1 MKKIILSMVA
11 VLAFGFANAQE
22 QTKKGKWLVEANTSF
37 GGFGS
42 FGAAPQVGSTSF
54 QLASSDGDTYWNI
67 GAEGGYFVIDN
78 LAIKA
83 GLGYGDNGNNNVFS
97 YKVGA
102 KYYLLNKFPLEA
114 SFTGASIEDYNEN
127 PSYLGLQGGYAWFVG
142 KNVSIEPGLRYNISL
157 NNDFYDD
164 IFQLNIGFALHF

>member
-22 QTKKGKWLVEANTSF
+22 QTKKGKWLVEANTNF
-37 GGFGS
+37 GTPMAGN
-42 FGAAPQVGSTSF
+42 TSF
-54 QLASSDGDTYWNI
+54 QLSSEDGETNWNL
-67 GAEGGYFVIDN
+67 GAEAGYFVIDN
-78 LAIKA
+78 LAVKA
-83 GLGYGDNGNNNVFS
+83 GLGYGDFGTNVFS

-114 SFTGASIEDYNEN
+114 SFSGASIENANEN
-127 PSYLGLQGGYAWFVG
+127 PSYFGLQGGYAWFIG
-142 KNVSIEPGLRYNISL
+142 PNISLEPGLRYNITL
-157 NNDFYDD
+157 NDNYGSGKD

>member
-22 QTKKGKWLVEANTSF
+22 QTKKGKWLVEANTN
-37 GGFGS
+37 
-42 FGAAPQVGSTSF
+42 FGATQVGNTSF
-54 QLASSDGDTYWNI
+54 QLASSDGDTYWNL
-67 GAEGGYFVIDN
+67 GAEAGYFVMDD

-83 GLGYGDNGNNNVFS
+83 GLGYGDNGNSNIFS
-97 YKVGA
+97 YKLGA

-114 SFTGASIEDYNEN
+114 SFTGASIEDFDEN
-127 PSYLGLQGGYAWFVG
+127 PSYFGLQGGYAWFVG
-142 KNVSIEPGLRYNISL
+142 PNVSIEPGIRYNISL

-164 IFQLNIGFALHF
+164 VFQLNIGFALHF